1 MNTTLRNAFKKAEDK
16 HCESIIALQAIDKH
30 LAFSGF
36 RGNEPKISMAAG
48 DDILLVWQGKEMDK
62 ETIIEIMESRGYI
75 TPDDFVGVFD

>member
-1 MNTTLRNAFKKAEDK
+1 
-16 HCESIIALQAIDKH
+16 
-30 LAFSGF
+30 
-36 RGNEPKISMAAG
+36 MAAG